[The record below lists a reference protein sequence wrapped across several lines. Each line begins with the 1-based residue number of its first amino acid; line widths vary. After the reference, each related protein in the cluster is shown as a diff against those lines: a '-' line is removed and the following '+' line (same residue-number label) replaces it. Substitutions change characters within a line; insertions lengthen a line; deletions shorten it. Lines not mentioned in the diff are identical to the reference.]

1 MFLNQSLNSILSLME
16 SWSYINHEN
25 IDRLKYKEA
34 VDRSSGHG
42 NIYAE
47 DFVWDILHPG
57 WDLLVSGDYDLV
69 VPLPHKRKW
78 FCTSFRQPIFMRTI
92 PLIGGSFSS
101 HSFQQICAILEANCA
116 LVHLNFSFDAYDK
129 WSGTGTYQLLDLLE
143 DMSLQRA
150 LYSANAKRIL
160 KNSKDNLVFEN
171 NIEPADFITFF
182 KKHVGFK
189 YGNLSEL
196 HYSRL
201 KALVD
206 AAIGKEIG
214 SISAISF
221 EGAPIAMSFFIDLNG
236 VRYYVK
242 GASSEAAKE
251 VGAMYHLIDHGIEM
265 AIAKGLKKFDF
276 VGSNAKGMAEFN
288 KKFGAKD
295 VSYGI
300 YKSNDLAWPL
310 SMFFNS

>member
-1 MFLNQSLNSILSLME
+1 MN
-16 SWSYINHEN
+16 SWSYINHKN
-25 IDRLKYKEA
+25 IDRKKYKEA
-34 VDRSSGHG
+34 VERSALQSAL
-42 NIYAE
+42 YAQ
-47 DFVWDILHPG
+47 DFVWDALHPS

-92 PLIGGSFSS
+92 PLIGSFDK
-101 HSFQQICAILEANCA
+101 HSFEQVCAILEANCA
-116 LVHLNFSFDAYDK
+116 LVHLNLPIDAYDK

-143 DMSLQRA
+143 DMSSQRA
-150 LYSANAKRIL
+150 LYSSNAKRIL

-171 NIEPADFITFF
+171 NIEPADFISFF

-189 YGNLSEL
+189 YGNLTEL
-196 HYSRL
+196 QYNRL

-214 SISAISF
+214 SISAISY
-221 EGAPIAMSFFIDLNG
+221 EGAAIAMSFFIDLNG

-242 GASSEAAKE
+242 GASSEAAKDL
-251 VGAMYHLIDHGIEM
+251 GAMYHLIDDGIEM

-276 VGSNAKGMAEFN
+276 VGSNAKGVADFN